1 MLKAFIIKN
10 YDLKTGVEFD
20 KKQDRNY
27 LLILATVS
35 WLPSQLNIMGTDTN
49 TTKIYNI

>member
-1 MLKAFIIKN
+1 MIKN
-10 YDLKTGVEFD
+10 YDLKTGIEID
-20 KKQDRNY
+20 LY

-49 TTKIYNI
+49 ATKIYNI